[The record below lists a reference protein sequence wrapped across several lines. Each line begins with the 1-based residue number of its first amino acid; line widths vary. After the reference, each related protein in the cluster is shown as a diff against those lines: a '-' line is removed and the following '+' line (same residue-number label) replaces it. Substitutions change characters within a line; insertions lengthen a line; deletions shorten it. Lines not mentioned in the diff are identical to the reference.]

1 MSSSSGVLR
10 FLGLMVFSTSVVY
23 GHGDNWK
30 LVFHAVSGNGKSVLH
45 ARNTM
50 SPAVCTTDSGCLP
63 LKFNLDNWRDNVT
76 HLRSPLIDKWKSLNI
91 VKIRVT
97 FGGQGNIFAFLEF
110 DGSGSDKLNW
120 FSKSRLLHGSWSDL
134 KTSNTT
140 YFSIKG

>member
-1 MSSSSGVLR
+1 MWWSIVHQLFTQIKFAVTFLVLPEVYYCDFNER
-10 FLGLMVFSTSVVY
+10 SYGKLRIRHLETTSWYTPFQFWYSFS
-23 GHGDNWK
+23 DWK

-91 VKIRVT
+91 VKVCLYIC
-97 FGGQGNIFAFLEF
+97 LP
-110 DGSGSDKLNW
+110 
-120 FSKSRLLHGSWSDL
+120 FS
-134 KTSNTT
+134 
-140 YFSIKG
+140 F